1 MSDATTLKRWGRAAG
16 AVVALAAPVW
26 LLARSGDAGFGAV
39 AFLFSGAAFA
49 DRPLVIGGALDQFS
63 LHKELFLFGY
73 SLAVLFPCLAAARW
87 LGGRAPRGFRRWL
100 AAASL
105 VLLVHPLSILAIFA
119 WDVTRYMMDMGVTP
133 RRLEALAA
141 AAAGLAT
148 VTTFG
153 FWVGRAGPAGAG
165 RDAGPGA
172 APADGDAA
180 VQKGTGT

>member
-1 MSDATTLKRWGRAAG
+1 MRMKDTTTLKRWGRAAG
-16 AVVALAAPVW
+16 ALVALAAPVW
-26 LLARSGDAGFGAV
+26 LLARSGDAGFRAV

-73 SLAVLFPCLAAARW
+73 SLAVLCPCLIAARW
-87 LGGRAPRGFRRWL
+87 LGGGAPRGVRRLL
-100 AAASL
+100 ATASL

-133 RRLEALAA
+133 RRVGGLAA
-141 AAAGLAT
+141 AAVGLAV

-153 FWVGRAGPAGAG
+153 FWVSRIGPAGAEE
-165 RDAGPGA
+165 DAGTAGTTPG
-172 APADGDAA
+172 
-180 VQKGTGT
+180 KGERT